1 MAANIIKRLERYLIG
16 VIDSPESS
24 KKEKAT
30 AARQLIDL
38 RMVKVRPKPK
48 QVAVN
53 TVLGSKASE

>member
-38 RMVKVRPKPK
+38 RMVKPMPKPK
-48 QVAVN
+48 PVKAGNTLGTAPAV
-53 TVLGSKASE
+53 